1 MVENLQTSPNPVSRY
16 SVVARKKAHGAIY
29 TPRVL
34 ADFVAKQ
41 IVDASETPTQDRPL
55 RILDPAVG
63 QGELLLSL
71 LNNLNGKSNTKIE
84 LHGFETNSSEMDRA
98 ADRIRREFPS
108 VTLNFELKNFLE
120 IASKPRIGTSCES
133 GELFVQDELPTY
145 DLIIA
150 NPPYVRT
157 QILGSDQAQEIA
169 RQFQLSGRVDLYHAF
184 ILGISNVLSRT
195 GVAGIIVSN
204 RFMTTRAGASVR
216 RALYE
221 RYKLRAVWD
230 FGDTKL
236 FNAAVLP
243 AVLVLQG
250 KSDSNST
257 VPTFQSIYETTEP
270 ATSTADDVIAALSRD
285 NGVVR
290 INDGRRFKVK
300 QGTLDTG
307 NSADGVW
314 RVATQS
320 ANTWLKTVD
329 KHTWATF
336 RDIGKIRV
344 GVKTCADKIFI
355 RSDWDDLPE
364 SAQPELL
371 RPITTHDIANRFSP
385 LTADQPKMVVYPHKV
400 VQGKRR
406 SVNLE
411 KFPRTKAYLE
421 SHRSIL
427 ANRHYLIEA
436 GREWYEIWVPQDPHS
451 WDQPKLVFRDITE
464 KPTFWMDLK
473 GTVVNGDCY
482 WMVNRDPKELDL
494 LWLALAVA
502 NSTFA
507 ETFYDLR
514 FHNKLYSGRRRFM
527 TQYVENFPIPS
538 PLSCKSKEIV
548 STTKEVYRLACDSQK
563 TKAIQEK
570 LDAMVWEV
578 FLGEKPPVC

>member
-1 MVENLQTSPNPVSRY
+1 MTENLRTNLSSESRY
-16 SVVARKKAHGAIY
+16 STVAKKKAHGAIY
-29 TPRVL
+29 TPKTL

-41 IVDASETPTQDRPL
+41 IVHASETPYRNRPL

-63 QGELLLSL
+63 QGELLVSL
-71 LNNLNGKSNTKIE
+71 LNSLGGITNTKIE
-84 LHGFETNSSEMDRA
+84 LCGFETNSSEMERA
-98 ADRIRREFPS
+98 EARIKQEFPAVS
-108 VTLNFELKNFLE
+108 LHFELKNFLE
-120 IASKPRIGTSCES
+120 VASKPRVGSSCQR
-133 GELFVQDELPTY
+133 GELLDQEELPTY

-157 QILGSDQAQEIA
+157 QILGSDQAREIA
-169 RQFQLSGRVDLYHAF
+169 IQFQLSGRVDLYHAF
-184 ILGISNVLSRT
+184 ILGISNVLAST

-221 RYKLRAVWD
+221 RYNLRAVWD
-230 FGDTKL
+230 FGDTRL
-236 FNAAVLP
+236 FDAAVLP
-243 AVLVLQG
+243 AVLLLQG
-250 KSDSNST
+250 KNEPNST
-257 VPTFQSIYETTEP
+257 VPTFQSIYETTDS
-270 ATSTADDVIAALSRD
+270 ATSTADDVITALSRD
-285 NGVVR
+285 NGVVE
-290 INDGRRFKVK
+290 IKDGRRFKVN

-307 NSADGVW
+307 KSADGVW
-314 RVATQS
+314 RIATKS
-320 ANTWLKTVD
+320 ANAWLKTVD

-336 RDIGKIRV
+336 RDIGKVRV

-364 SAQPELL
+364 STQPELL
-371 RPITTHDIANRFSP
+371 RPITTHHVANRFSP
-385 LTADQPKMVVYPHKV
+385 LTTDQPKMVVYPHEV

-411 KFPRTKAYLE
+411 EYPRTKAYLE
-421 SHRSIL
+421 SYRSIL
-427 ANRHYLIEA
+427 ANRRYVNEA
-436 GREWYEIWVPQDPHS
+436 GRDWYEIWVPQDPRN
-451 WDQPKLVFRDITE
+451 WVRPKLVFRDITE

-473 GTVVNGDCY
+473 GTIVNGDCY
-482 WMVNRDPKELDL
+482 WMINRDPKALDL

-527 TQYVENFPIPS
+527 TQYVENFPVPN

-548 STTKEVYRLACDSQK
+548 STTKEVYRSAFDFRK
-563 TKAIQEK
+563 NKAIQEN

-578 FLGEKPPVC
+578 FLGEKPPV